1 MKAIEDTLDQIQGEL
16 DKVTKDDP
24 FYHAFS
30 ISFFSTYLFGP
41 PPLSPFL
48 LFSKWF
54 PLNLFGTEFGIQCI
68 MT

>member
-30 ISFFSTYLFGP
+30 ISYFSTYLCPSISLYG
-41 PPLSPFL
+41 FL
-48 LFSKWF
+48 
-54 PLNLFGTEFGIQCI
+54 LNLFGTE
-68 MT
+68 